1 MSRVENGKK
10 YCKKSITL
18 EETKLQELI
27 CKGLVQ
33 AVENQEEVITI
44 MIANIEEVIT
54 GKQDSFTIY
63 AIEHQIKELD
73 KLRDETINL
82 KIETQGDKSRITQ
95 EIKNITEQI
104 KVLREQLIIEQSKI
118 TMKESVNAEVERIK
132 KILLN
137 YKNQSL
143 QYDEIMVRALI
154 ERIGVMLDKTLQM
167 MLKGGITLEQTIE

>member
-1 MSRVENGKK
+1 MARRSEKTKVSSKGVTSLGKYSKYALTDILVYGCCGSPYQRRTWKLKGVNQKVLRCLSRVENGKK
-10 YCKKSITL
+10 YCQKSITL

-54 GKQDSFTIY
+54 GKQDSLTIY
-63 AIEHQIKELD
+63 AIEYQIKELD

-104 KVLREQLIIEQSKI
+104 KVLREQLKI
-118 TMKESVNAEVERIK
+118 G
-132 KILLN
+132 
-137 YKNQSL
+137 
-143 QYDEIMVRALI
+143 RAH
-154 ERIGVMLDKTLQM
+154 V
-167 MLKGGITLEQTIE
+167 